1 MTAAW
6 LIARREVQSFLLS
19 PFGYVIVAVILLI
32 DGLLFNAYAMSGDKT
47 SFEVLERFFWASSGT
62 TMVASVFVSMRTF
75 AEERQTGTI
84 LLLETSPAAEWQI
97 VLGKFLGAWTFLLG
111 LTALTVYMP
120 LLVLVN
126 GKVTWGHLFAGYVG
140 LALLGG
146 ACVALGVFASSLAK
160 NQILAAVVAG
170 ALIVALVLMW
180 MLARRID
187 GPLGEAIGYLDLFDR
202 HFRSFSRGVVKAQSV
217 LYYASICYVALIAT
231 AGVLAAR
238 RWRG

>member
-1 MTAAW
+1 MSAVW

-19 PFGYVIVAVILLI
+19 PFGYVVIAVVLLV
-32 DGLLFNAYAMSGDKT
+32 DGLLFNAFAMGGEKT
-47 SFEVLERFFWASSGT
+47 SFDVVQGFFYFSSGT

-97 VLGKFLGAWTFLLG
+97 VLGKFLGAWAFLLG

-126 GKVTWGHLFAGYVG
+126 GKATFGHLAAGYLG

-146 ACVALGVFASSLAK
+146 ACTAIGVFASSLAR
-160 NQILAAVVAG
+160 NQILAAVLAG
-170 ALIVALVLMW
+170 AMIVALLVMW
-180 MLARRID
+180 LLARKIE
-187 GPLGEAIGYLDLFDR
+187 GPLGDALGYLDLFDR

-217 LYYASICYVALIAT
+217 LYYASLAYAALLFTT
-231 AGVLAAR
+231 AVQQAR